1 MKAKVSIQTIKHLC
15 ELITA
20 KPYRS
25 GPDLVMFFNQFGWN
39 DTYGGGFPSRYKYA
53 EEKLLDLNDH
63 GKIVSAIEQAIDL
76 RNFIGTE
83 FEIEQLVEEANQFL
97 TFDGLVLAQVKHS
110 YKVKPIQGGRA
121 SREPIKNIIFGS
133 TGPKPDIVLRDALTN
148 QIEITQNAEHCLV
161 YDHHIDDEAGLSW
174 DELVE
179 WWMGLNQLKSRSDII
194 ERQLYQRLRKSIPE
208 TSPPARNLF
217 HLYYS
222 FKQQGIQRLP
232 ALLPEVYL
240 HFDPK
245 TIVERNGKK
254 ALNRQRMDFLLLLPD
269 HVRIVIEVDGKHHY
283 ADGNIASPERY
294 REMMMEDRELR
305 LMGYEVYRFGAVE
318 LNKSIAES
326 SVKSFF
332 QRIFK
337 KYGIL

>member
-1 MKAKVSIQTIKHLC
+1 MEQKLSVQILTYLC
-15 ELITA
+15 NLIMTS
-20 KPYRS
+20 PYRTMRELTIFFKQFDV
-25 GPDLVMFFNQFGWN
+25 PDV
-39 DTYGGGFPSRYKYA
+39 YGNPSRTNYT
-53 EEKLLDLNDH
+53 EQQLIELNNQGKL
-63 GKIVSAIEQAIDL
+63 ISVIEQAVDP
-76 RNFIGTE
+76 RNF
-83 FEIEQLVEEANQFL
+83 FESEIDIEEIIAEANRFL
-97 TFDGLVLAQVKHS
+97 ALDDLLLIKARNG
-110 YKVKPIQGGRA
+110 YKVKLLGNRHHSGQ
-121 SREPIKNIIFGS
+121 PIKNIIFGS

-161 YDHHIDDEAGLSW
+161 YDHHINDEAGLSW

-179 WWMGLNQLKSRSDII
+179 WWMSLNQLKSRSDII
-194 ERQLYQRLRKSIPE
+194 ERELYQRLRKSIPE

-217 HLYYS
+217 HSYYS

-245 TIVERNGKK
+245 TIIERNGKK
-254 ALNRQRMDFLLLLPD
+254 VLNRQRMDFLLLLPYD
-269 HVRIVIEVDGKHHY
+269 VRIVIEVDGKHHY
-283 ADGNIASPERY
+283 ADGDIASPERY
-294 REMMMEDRELR
+294 GEMMMEDRELR

-326 SVKSFF
+326 NVKSFF
-332 QRIFK
+332 RRIFK